1 MFNLPAEEKREK
13 MGARLSCVITDRF
26 MRIKELLKE
35 QIQPKII
42 LTKEAHILTIDFLF
56 LKFNL
61 SSIKQV
67 IFDGSRIV
75 HALVCL
81 SYTL

>member
-1 MFNLPAEEKREK
+1 
-13 MGARLSCVITDRF
+13 MGGEWSQSCVITDRF

-56 LKFNL
+56 VKFNL

-81 SYTL
+81 TYTL